1 MGQSVATKLVVVAV
15 LLLMAM
21 TSGEAMAATP
31 ASGTLSD
38 PVGPGVRWKGEH
50 FSGAVSPPVPEACGV
65 TDCDEFRLRVN
76 LPADVWAQPG
86 GVQIGIRWP
95 DEGQDLD
102 LYVYGPAGKLR
113 AKSDG
118 FFASTAES
126 VLLKSAGNG
135 VYRVVVVPRLAQ
147 DLSYQGMAQ
156 VERFPAVE
164 PIRNLLPNL
173 IALAPRNLR
182 FATGAYLFDPALP
195 GGFTSCYPE
204 ETLEQDAHRCLR
216 FDQIIANVGAGPFEL
231 RYRMDGLATDQ
242 ELRQRIYRS
251 NGSSWERFAD
261 TYEFHPAHAHFHY
274 KNFAQSRLWL
284 SNAKGK
290 RLGTSP
296 VRIGKKNGFCM
307 IDVENIWWGRKGDAA
322 RTYYFPRCNAPTET
336 DATGSY
342 MVNGISVG
350 WADVYNWYLADQF
363 IEVSGLANGYYLL
376 ETQADPKDT
385 VLEGRNDDNMSTTL
399 IRICGDR
406 AEVVGG
412 EPHC

>member
-1 MGQSVATKLVVVAV
+1 
-15 LLLMAM
+15 
-21 TSGEAMAATP
+21 
-31 ASGTLSD
+31 
-38 PVGPGVRWKGEH
+38 
-50 FSGAVSPPVPEACGV
+50 
-65 TDCDEFRLRVN
+65 
-76 LPADVWAQPG
+76 
-86 GVQIGIRWP
+86 
-95 DEGQDLD
+95 
-102 LYVYGPAGKLR
+102 
-113 AKSDG
+113 
-118 FFASTAES
+118 
-126 VLLKSAGNG
+126 
-135 VYRVVVVPRLAQ
+135 
-147 DLSYQGMAQ
+147 MAQ

-290 RLGTSP
+290 RLGASP

-376 ETQADPKDT
+376 ETQADPKNT

-412 EPHC
+412 EPRC